1 MPIGRWVQLEGGAKD
16 VAELLGVVRV
26 HVSIAHEDE
35 VREEPPTLSACVRAC
50 VRVLLILL
58 CGGEGEG

>member
-35 VREEPPTLSACVRAC
+35 VREPPI
-50 VRVLLILL
+50 VLLILL
-58 CGGEGEG
+58 CVCVGGRAER